1 MDLIFRPII
10 ETARPVLKSLA
21 AAVDDDPL
29 DVPEDQLLTA
39 EVVARVT
46 KSLDDDAAM
55 CEVSDSASMV
65 DVDIYVGADG
75 ALHVH
80 ADTSV
85 ITLSPEALEWVIN
98 AGAALLVT
106 AVIDQRTKEI

>member
-55 CEVSDSASMV
+55 GEVSDSASMV
-65 DVDIYVGADG
+65 DVDIYVADG
-75 ALHVH
+75 ALHVRT
-80 ADTSV
+80 DTPV
-85 ITLSPEALEWVIN
+85 IALSPEALEWILN